1 MKVLFGSLC
10 SRKPCNGSTSYPAFR
25 VRTPSHAVCLPN
37 GTAGQQTVHW
47 TVLRRGNLLGVI
59 EVMRQ
64 RMVNVD
70 LHSSSK
76 WSFFS
81 SPCEPCI
88 FRFSANE
95 ELWCCSEPVFM
106 ALKNLPIKEPQGPEF
121 LSVSLRSHLIQIFE
135 GLILHQMPRFR
146 LRQFHYNIKS
156 TGLCNWEPA
165 CFLRSRTRI
174 LCRVHNS
181 AY

>member
-25 VRTPSHAVCLPN
+25 VRATSHALCLPN
-37 GTAGQQTVHW
+37 GTAGQQTVQRA
-47 TVLRRGNLLGVI
+47 VLRRGNLPGVV

-64 RMVNVD
+64 RMVNVL

-81 SPCEPCI
+81 SHYEPCI

-121 LSVSLRSHLIQIFE
+121 LSVSVRSNLIQVFE
-135 GLILHQMPRFR
+135 VLILHLMPRFR
-146 LRQFHYNIKS
+146 LRQFHYNFKS
-156 TGLCNWEPA
+156 TGLCN
-165 CFLRSRTRI
+165 
-174 LCRVHNS
+174 
-181 AY
+181 